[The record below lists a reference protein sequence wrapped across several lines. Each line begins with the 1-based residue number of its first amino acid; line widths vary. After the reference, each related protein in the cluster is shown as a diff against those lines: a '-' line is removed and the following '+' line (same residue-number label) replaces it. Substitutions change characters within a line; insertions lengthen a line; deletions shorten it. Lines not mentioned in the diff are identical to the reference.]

1 MMKKRTVALLLALCF
16 LVLPLSSC
24 QSRWGKLGE
33 EAEAAS
39 LPTLTI
45 TTEGGAQI
53 VSRSEYLNMTLVLS
67 GIGEEQTFLSGRI
80 RGRGNSTWDFC
91 EKKSYRLKLDLK
103 TNLLFTGDGGDKDWA
118 LISCAREKS
127 FLRNFAMFALAKE
140 LGMAAVTDC
149 SFCHLELNGEYMGL
163 YMLTETVE
171 LGKSRLDLEDEG
183 EEEDKAYLLELDKR
197 AKSEAESPYEYFYVN
212 DWEIPFAIK
221 SKVSNEAQR
230 DFIKDYVERVDDA
243 ILSGDREAINA
254 LADVESLVDMY
265 LLQEFSKNR
274 DVGFASFYLY
284 KDKGGRLTA
293 GFPWD
298 FDMALGND
306 SGEDR
311 LAEKDSPKINYKDP
325 EGLMAAVLNRW
336 FEALCKN
343 EWFMTLCADRWEQ
356 TVSPA
361 VDKIV
366 KKTVLQGYAMKN
378 DAKRNYDRWAI
389 MGKKQLF
396 EPARIVMIRGYT
408 GQVDYLADWMTDRR
422 KWLDEYF
429 EKW

>member
-1 MMKKRTVALLLALCF
+1 
-16 LVLPLSSC
+16 
-24 QSRWGKLGE
+24 
-33 EAEAAS
+33 
-39 LPTLTI
+39 
-45 TTEGGAQI
+45 
-53 VSRSEYLNMTLVLS
+53 MTW
-67 GIGEEQTFLSGRI
+67 R
-80 RGRGNSTWDFC
+80 
-91 EKKSYRLKLDLK
+91 
-103 TNLLFTGDGGDKDWA
+103 
-118 LISCAREKS
+118 
-127 FLRNFAMFALAKE
+127 
-140 LGMAAVTDC
+140 
-149 SFCHLELNGEYMGL
+149 
-163 YMLTETVE
+163 
-171 LGKSRLDLEDEG
+171 G
-183 EEEDKAYLLELDKR
+183 EEEDQAYLLELDKR

-336 FEALCKN
+336 FEALCQN

-361 VDKIV
+361 VDKMV

-396 EPARIVMIRGYT
+396 EPARIVMIRSYT